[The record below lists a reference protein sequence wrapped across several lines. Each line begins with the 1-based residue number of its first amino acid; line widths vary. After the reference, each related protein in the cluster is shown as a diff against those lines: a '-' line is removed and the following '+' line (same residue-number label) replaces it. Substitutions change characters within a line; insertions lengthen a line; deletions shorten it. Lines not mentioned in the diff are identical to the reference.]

1 VRIAFV
7 LTQSLESPSG
17 LGRYW
22 PLAKA
27 LAGRGHTVHII
38 ALHHHFE
45 SLPEKSWLSNGVHV
59 YYVAQ
64 MHVKKVG
71 SDKTYF
77 NPLQLIW
84 LALLATLKLTSALF
98 EIRPEIVHLGKP
110 HPMNGVAGIIY
121 KLKTGAALYI
131 DCDDYEAASNVFGG
145 AWQRKIV
152 AWLEDT
158 LPRQAAGVTVNTHFM
173 RERLIGLG
181 CDPAR
186 VVYVPNGVDRARF
199 GPLGA
204 EPVEM
209 LQRQYSLAQKR
220 VILYAGSLALASHRV
235 DLLLRAF
242 AQVVEQVD
250 DAILMLVG
258 GGEDRQ
264 RLLDLSA
271 ELGIAG
277 SVIHVGRV
285 SPEQVPLYYGLA
297 YLSVDPVSDD
307 GAARGRSPLKL
318 YESLAL
324 GVPVVTA
331 DVGDRRLAL
340 GDGHHGFLVEPGSVD
355 SLASILVD
363 ALRQPQQVETRR
375 SNILADRDRMNLY
388 WDQLVDDFER
398 VYGPDLLMEVEAIN
412 K

>member
-1 VRIAFV
+1 
-7 LTQSLESPSG
+7 
-17 LGRYW
+17 
-22 PLAKA
+22 
-27 LAGRGHTVHII
+27 
-38 ALHHHFE
+38 
-45 SLPEKSWLSNGVHV
+45 
-59 YYVAQ
+59 
-64 MHVKKVG
+64 
-71 SDKTYF
+71 
-77 NPLQLIW
+77 
-84 LALLATLKLTSALF
+84 
-98 EIRPEIVHLGKP
+98 
-110 HPMNGVAGIIY
+110 
-121 KLKTGAALYI
+121 
-131 DCDDYEAASNVFGG
+131 
-145 AWQRKIV
+145 
-152 AWLEDT
+152 
-158 LPRQAAGVTVNTHFM
+158 
-173 RERLIGLG
+173 
-181 CDPAR
+181 
-186 VVYVPNGVDRARF
+186 
-199 GPLGA
+199 
-204 EPVEM
+204 M